1 LESVTLGLD
10 IGGTKVAGVAL
21 DQDGNVLTD
30 HLAPSEHGFDPLV
43 GTCVSVI
50 EVLGYPGV
58 PVGIGAAGLVSLDGR
73 LNYAPNLP
81 GIVNAPMQAEVAK
94 RTGRQVVVDNDANVA
109 ALGEVTYGGAVGARD
124 ALMVTLGTG
133 IGGGIILNGAVLRG
147 AHGFAAEIGHITVQ
161 RGGPRCACG
170 EYGHWEAI
178 ASGNALGRMARE
190 HIESGRGKAI
200 LAAAHGDVD
209 AVTGHQVGQAA
220 SAGDADALA
229 LLEEYADNVAL
240 GLAGL
245 ANVLDPEL
253 IVISGGVIT
262 LGSLLFDPLQHA
274 FARHVEG
281 VDYRPPI
288 PIVPA
293 TLGVRAGGIGAAV
306 LARDLLHSSEH

>member
-1 LESVTLGLD
+1 VSVTIGLD

-21 DQDGNVLTD
+21 DAHGQVLND
-30 HLAPSEHGFDPLV
+30 HLAPSEHGLEHLV
-43 GTCVSVI
+43 EVCASVI
-50 EVLGYPGV
+50 DVLGHPGV
-58 PVGIGAAGLVSLDGR
+58 PVGVGAAGLVTLDGR
-73 LNYAPNLP
+73 LNYAPNIP
-81 GIVNAPMQAEVAK
+81 GVVNAPLQDEIAK
-94 RTGRQVVVDNDANVA
+94 RSGRRVVVDNDANVA
-109 ALGEVTYGGAVGARD
+109 ALGEVTYGGATGAKD

-133 IGGGIILNGAVLRG
+133 IGGGIILNGSVLRG

-190 HIESGRGKAI
+190 HIESGKSKAI

-209 AVTGHQVGQAA
+209 AVSGHQVGEAA
-220 SAGDADALA
+220 SAGDADAIE
-229 LLEEYADNVAL
+229 LLEGYADNVAL
-240 GLAGL
+240 GLAAL

-262 LGSLLFDPLQHA
+262 LGTLLFDPLQKA

-293 TLGVRAGGIGAAV
+293 ALGVRAGGIGAAV
-306 LARDLLHSSEH
+306 LARGLLTSA

>member
-1 LESVTLGLD
+1 VSVTLGLD

-21 DQDGNVLTD
+21 DESGTVVTD
-30 HLAPSEHGFDPLV
+30 HLAPSEHGLEQLV
-43 GTCVSVI
+43 QICCAVI
-50 EVLGYPGV
+50 DALGQPGA
-58 PVGIGAAGLVSLDGR
+58 PVGIGAAGLVTLDGR
-73 LNYAPNLP
+73 LNYAPNIP
-81 GIVNAPMQAEVAK
+81 GVVNAPLQDEVAK
-94 RTGRQVVVDNDANVA
+94 QSGRRVVVDNDANVA
-109 ALGEVTYGGAVGARD
+109 ALGEVTYGGAKGAKD

-133 IGGGIILNGAVLRG
+133 IGGGIILNGSVLRG

-190 HIESGRGKAI
+190 RIESGKLKAI
-200 LAAAHGDVD
+200 LAVAHGDVD
-209 AVTGHQVGQAA
+209 AVTGHQVGEAA
-220 SAGDADALA
+220 RAGDGDTLA

-240 GLAGL
+240 GLAAL

-262 LGSLLFDPLQHA
+262 LGSMLFDPLQKA

-281 VDYRPPI
+281 VEYRPAI

-293 TLGVRAGGIGAAV
+293 ALGVRAGGIGAAV
-306 LARDLLHSSEH
+306 LARGLLVSA